1 MKKKLW
7 YKNND
12 TLTGYMFLTPALLIL
27 GLFLFIP
34 TMMTLYY
41 SLTDYYMLTP
51 DLTEFIGL
59 DNFKALLQ
67 DKLFMKSIGNIF
79 KFVLFIMPVQVGV
92 ALFLALLVN
101 NKAKGTIFYKIAFFS
116 PVVMSLVVVSVL
128 WLYLLNPTDGLINVI
143 LETIGLDPQPLL
155 TSPKQAMY
163 VIILISAWQGA
174 GYQMLIFLAGLQNIP
189 AEVYEASK
197 IDGATKW
204 EQFKNIT
211 LPMLKP
217 TSLMIMTTTLID
229 AFKLIIQPMVMTQ
242 GGPLN
247 STLTPVYYI
256 YRTGFTD
263 RQVGF
268 ASAVTVIYG
277 GLIIMFALAQRKLIG
292 SADYE

>member
-12 TLTGYMFLTPALLIL
+12 TLTGYMFLTPELLML
-27 GLFLFIP
+27 GLLLFIT

-41 SLTDYYMLTP
+41 SLTDFNMLTP
-51 DLTEFIGL
+51 DLTAFIGL

-67 DKLFMKSIGNIF
+67 DKLFLKSIGNIF
-79 KFVLFIMPVQVGV
+79 KFVLFIMPIQVGT

-101 NKAKGTIFYKIAFFS
+101 NKARGTIFYKIAFFS

-128 WLYLLNPTDGLINVI
+128 WLYLLNPADGLINVI
-143 LETIGLDPQPLL
+143 FEAIGFNPQPLL

-204 EQFKNIT
+204 EQFTNIT

-217 TSLMIMTTTLID
+217 TSLMILTTTRID

-268 ASAVTVIYG
+268 TRAETVLYG
-277 GLIIMFALAQRKLIG
+277 
-292 SADYE
+292 

>member
-51 DLTEFIGL
+51 DLTAFIGL

-67 DKLFMKSIGNIF
+67 DKLFLKSIGNIF
-79 KFVLFIMPVQVGV
+79 KFVLFIMPIQVGT

-101 NKAKGTIFYKIAFFS
+101 NKARGTIFYKIAFFS

-128 WLYLLNPTDGLINVI
+128 WLYLLNPADGLINVI
-143 LETIGLDPQPLL
+143 FEAIGFNPQPLL

-163 VIILISAWQGA
+163 VIIMISAWQGQA
-174 GYQMLIFLAGLQNIP
+174 IRCSSFGGAAKYP
-189 AEVYEASK
+189 SEVYEASK

-204 EQFKNIT
+204 EQFRHIT

-217 TSLMIMTTTLID
+217 TSLMILTTTLID

-242 GGPLN
+242 RGPLN
-247 STLTPVYYI
+247 STLTLSTTSI
-256 YRTGFTD
+256 G
-263 RQVGF
+263 QVLPI
-268 ASAVTVIYG
+268 V
-277 GLIIMFALAQRKLIG
+277 K
-292 SADYE
+292 